1 MNIPS
6 PRGRGSSSP
15 SRGRSRSRK
24 FQPARIFN
32 TRTVEPPADETN
44 YEAPRRPKFE
54 KQKMEAREAIRNY
67 EEKKKDPSHK
77 DITLQEF
84 FTEWIETER
93 KNMSGTLNDFE
104 KDAIKKYLDFLTNS
118 VDVKRMPKDDKKTI
132 KNSTSAGLT
141 LAVALRLLR
150 TSSQTQKQM
159 DNEFYR
165 LTEEI
170 EKMEVPSFY
179 NTILSNIGKF
189 SDETFGNFRIEYP
202 LTRAKQKTLEAI
214 LLIEEHV
221 RDELA
226 FDRDKTRQQ
235 FDEWIGNIRTVD
247 NNHFIFNEKDTTQY
261 LKYHGRKEFEK
272 YRDKSYKITS
282 NGKEIY
288 LSFPQ
293 VKFPKITKQ
302 YVGNYLKMIEFMDSD
317 ISTEVKKDRDG
328 IIACLLFQLSNLE
341 FVENPDYT
349 IKEWMPYFANS
360 EFDFFNDV
368 KIRQLYDYT
377 GLTYTGDY
385 LDNTALKHNAK
396 VVFNYYMQ
404 TAYPWLKRNFN
415 MTELTNSNFGSL
427 AQLIEVKD
435 EDPRYWAANRRD
447 FSAITKFKDK
457 NLNVFGAVFNF
468 LSNLEYKRK
477 ISSTLNSTTDN
488 IIASFVQK
496 DIKYKKT

>member
-1 MNIPS
+1 MDIP
-6 PRGRGSSSP
+6 PRGRGRST
-15 SRGRSRSRK
+15 SRARSRSRQW
-24 FQPARIFN
+24 QPARIFN
-32 TRTVEPPADETN
+32 TRPAEPPADQQQQ
-44 YEAPRRPKFE
+44 YEQPRRPRFE
-54 KQKMEAREAIRNY
+54 KQKTEAREAIRNY

-104 KDAIKKYLDFLTNS
+104 KDAIKKYLDFLLNS
-118 VDVKRMPKDDKKTI
+118 VDVKRITKQDKREVQD
-132 KNSTSAGLT
+132 STEAGLT

-202 LTRAKQKTLEAI
+202 LTRAKQKTLESI
-214 LLIEEHV
+214 LKIEAHV
-221 RDELA
+221 SDDLA
-226 FDRDKTRQQ
+226 FDRDKSREQ
-235 FDEWIGNIRTVD
+235 FDQWITSIKHVD
-247 NNHFIFNEKDTTQY
+247 NNLFIFNEKDTTQY
-261 LKYHGRKEFEK
+261 LKYHGRKEFDK
-272 YRDKSYKITS
+272 YRDKSYKIIS
-282 NGKEIY
+282 NNKEIY

-302 YVGNYLKMIEFMDSD
+302 YVGTYLKMIEFMDSD
-317 ISTEVKKDRDG
+317 ISPEVKKDRDG
-328 IIACLLFQLSNLE
+328 IIACLLFQLSNLD

-349 IKEWMPYFANS
+349 IKEWMPYFKSS
-360 EFDFFNDV
+360 EFDFFNEI
-368 KIRQLYDYT
+368 KIRDLYAYT
-377 GLTYTGDY
+377 NLTYTGDY

-396 VVFNYYMQ
+396 VVYNYYMQ
-404 TAYPWLKRNFN
+404 TSYPWLKRNFN

-435 EDPRYWAANRRD
+435 DDPRYWAANRRD

-468 LSNLEYKRK
+468 LGKLEYKRK

-488 IIASFVQK
+488 IISSFVQK
-496 DIKYKKT
+496 DIKFKKT